1 MNQSLVISALSS
13 DRPGIVNDLSKLTS
27 DARCNITDSRMTV
40 LGGEFAIIMMVTGS
54 DEQLSQLESMLEE
67 RKDQLRLTITCKR
80 TSAKVMQNEMQPY
93 RVNVV
98 AIDHEGIVYEIA
110 NFFAQKNINI
120 DNMNTETYA
129 APHTGTPMFALN
141 VTVEIPSGLSVSK
154 LKNEFLDFCEDRNLD
169 AIIEP
174 CR

>member
-1 MNQSLVISALSS
+1 
-13 DRPGIVNDLSKLTS
+13 
-27 DARCNITDSRMTV
+27 MTV

-54 DEQLSQLESMLEE
+54 NDELSALEAMLEE
-67 RKDQLRLTITCKR
+67 RKDQLQLTITCKR
-80 TSAKVMQNEMQPY
+80 TAPRAVQNEMRPY
-93 RVNVV
+93 QVNVV

-110 NFFAQKNINI
+110 NFFAEKSINI

-141 VTVEIPSGLSVSK
+141 VTVEIPNTLTMSK

-169 AIIEP
+169 AVIEP
-174 CR
+174 YR